1 MRDKLSPVV
10 LALLVLASGAAVA
23 GCEDEPKK
31 QPEVVVEPQPTK
43 EVAPSGPL
51 DQLAAPDAVLIYGGI
66 DKPNDLASHLSELV
80 LGSAA
85 PGAEQLTSG
94 VSTLALRFGLKDGS
108 GLDATKPIRFAI
120 IDPKANEQ
128 PFAVAI
134 GVKSRDAF
142 VKSLPEKHKKDDAGN
157 GFSFVTAGMNAVFV
171 NIVDDWAVFTGQ
183 KEVFGANKA
192 FLVKLIGATVKGD
205 GGAVV
210 DIAHASKLYATELEK
225 GIADAKANIT
235 KAASTLPMGGG
246 FDKIVDWMGS
256 VSKELDKVVL
266 TSNASKDAGRLQI
279 DLVAKANSD
288 LDKTFKSL
296 GARKLEPMLGRLP
309 ADAPAALVASFDP
322 DAATDFIRSLASWS
336 LQLSLGQGASQADY
350 SEAMNAYWK
359 ASNGDM
365 AIVAHAFAEKLR
377 LSMLMGVRDA
387 KVVGESMEKLR
398 GIYKEESVKQIYDKM
413 GIEFAFKKDAYKVGS
428 IGVDTVTAKL
438 GEPKSKE
445 AGQLNLKQA
454 MGPAGGIFAE
464 MMNHHFA
471 VAEDRVVSVYGA
483 ESKDLMTAWLEG
495 KVTGG
500 LDKTPGVVRALKEG
514 APGMFFVLYG
524 SPLAV
529 AQALQEGA
537 GAPSMA
543 AASGIAVTAGSTGG
557 TVHIVLDVPGDQAQA
572 IARLAGS
579 LGPM

>member
-10 LALLVLASGAAVA
+10 LALLVLASGTALA

-31 QPEVVVEPQPTK
+31 QHEVVVEPQPTQ

-51 DQLAAPDAVLIYGGI
+51 DKLAAPDAVLVYGGI
-66 DKPNDLASHLSELV
+66 DKPSDLASHLSELV
-80 LGSAA
+80 LGGAA

-94 VSTLALRFGLKDGS
+94 LDALALRFGLKDAS
-108 GLDATKPIRFAI
+108 ALDESKPIRFAI
-120 IDPKANEQ
+120 VDPKANEQ

-134 GVKSRDAF
+134 GIKSRDAL

-157 GFSFVTAGMNAVFV
+157 GYSFVTVGMNAVFV
-171 NIVDDWAVFTGQ
+171 NIVDEWAVFTGQ
-183 KEVFGANKA
+183 KEVFEGNKA

-210 DIAHASKLYATELEK
+210 DVAHLSKLYATELDK
-225 GIADAKANIT
+225 ALADAKANVA

-246 FDKIVDWMGS
+246 FDKMIDWMGS
-256 VSKELDKVVL
+256 VSKDLDKVVV
-266 TSNASKDAGRLQI
+266 TTKASKEAGKLQL
-279 DLVAKANSD
+279 DVVPKAGSD
-288 LDKTFKSL
+288 LEKTFKSL

-336 LQLSLGQGASQADY
+336 LQLSLGQGAGQADY
-350 SEAMNAYWK
+350 SDAMNAYWK
-359 ASNGDM
+359 ASDGDM
-365 AIVAHAFAEKLR
+365 AMVAHKFADKLR
-377 LSMLMGVRDA
+377 LSMLVGVRDA
-387 KVVGESMEKLR
+387 KVVGESMDKLR
-398 GIYKEESVKQIYDKM
+398 GIYKEDGVKKIYDKM
-413 GIEFAFKKDAYKVGS
+413 GIELAFKKDAYKVGS
-428 IGVDTVTAKL
+428 VGVDIVTAKL
-438 GEPKSKE
+438 GEPKTKE
-445 AGQLNLKQA
+445 AGNLDLKQA
-454 MGPAGGIFAE
+454 MGPAAGIFAE
-464 MMNHHFA
+464 MMSHHFA
-471 VAEDRVVSVYGA
+471 ISEDRAVSVYGL

-500 LDKTPGVVRALKEG
+500 LDKTPGVQRALKEG

-537 GAPSMA
+537 EGPSMG
-543 AASGIAVTAGSTGG
+543 AASGIAFTAGSTGG
-557 TVHIVLDVPGDQAQA
+557 TVHIQLDVPGDQAQA
-572 IARLAGS
+572 LVQLARS